1 MSGHFPYEM
10 TLPSGVISSPSGL
23 TALVRG
29 NNPLGQCHFI
39 GEMTLQGVPFPSQK
53 TDFEQM
59 TLKTEEIR
67 GSFHMGNNLDK
78 RVISQEM
85 TPILAK

>member
-1 MSGHFPYEM
+1 MIIKKLEIIKIKNVY
-10 TLPSGVISSPSGL
+10 
-23 TALVRG
+23 RG
-29 NNPLGQCHFI
+29 NQRDFLHKII
-39 GEMTLQGVPFPSQK
+39 GISFTQK

-67 GSFHMGNNLDK
+67 GSFHMANNLDK
-78 RVISQEM
+78 RVISQEI